1 MQSDALPSRLGSVVR
16 GALGFGAV
24 SLVAYGVWAFAG
36 RRLGS
41 QLGEG
46 GFYAVMAAVFLG
58 LTGLAL
64 HPLVGRPRSFL
75 RFTKVFIPAFLAYA
89 AVWCA
94 FWFKLKFG
102 LGEWLGSLGGCLAFA
117 AVAGIMLGG
126 LRALPLAALVLF
138 IGHSAGYFL
147 GAPICYAQKK
157 SHPELGMLAWG
168 LLYGLG
174 FGAGIGFAF
183 HAFLK
188 ARRSVDS
195 DPRA

>member
-1 MQSDALPSRLGSVVR
+1 MPPDAPPSRRGSVFR

-36 RRLGS
+36 KQLGS
-41 QLGEG
+41 ALGEG
-46 GFYAVMAAVFLG
+46 GFYAVMAGVFLG
-58 LTGLAL
+58 LTGLTL
-64 HPLVGRPRSFL
+64 HPLIPGPRSFL
-75 RFTKVFIPAFLAYA
+75 RFSAVFVPAFLAYA

-102 LGEWLGSLGGCLAFA
+102 LGEWLASLGGCVAFA
-117 AVAGIMLGG
+117 VVAGAMLGG

-138 IGHSAGYFL
+138 AGHSAGYFL

-157 SHPELGMLAWG
+157 AHPELGMLAWG

-183 HAFLK
+183 HAFQR
-188 ARRSVDS
+188 ARRS
-195 DPRA
+195 DP